1 MTHGNR
7 KRVHLAAVTLEE
19 GRACESCRIG
29 IPIGDVAIVFDG
41 GVDETQARTFCV
53 RCVTGASIE
62 AVGLRRYQR
71 RARPVLIRIRS
82 KEDDCLM
89 RVIEVAGGCTVAR
102 RRLPALTRNL
112 DLDLVRVDL
121 SDLEDREARRRRP
134 GQKGS

>member
-7 KRVHLAAVTLEE
+7 KRVYLVAIALEE
-19 GRACESCRIG
+19 RRTCESCWIG

-41 GVDETQARTFCV
+41 AGDQARTFCV
-53 RCVTGASIE
+53 RCVSGVSIE

-102 RRLPALTRNL
+102 RRLPALKKNL